1 MRPGGWY
8 SRPLLRADARLVET
22 LEADAATLRRAGL
35 AAEALGSRLATL
47 IADAG
52 GTDWFRPLRRA
63 DVSIEVRHRRG
74 FLTCPWADQEF
85 RPCPAAPD
93 QPPTA
98 DEFVLRHRAARI
110 EIASFVLIAHLI
122 RHHGCFGGVGTPI
135 RVEPE
140 TLAKALAQPPR

>member
-8 SRPLLRADARLVET
+8 SRPAPPRRC
-22 LEADAATLRRAGL
+22 AAGRDDRGRRRHPAPGRAGGRGPGDP
-35 AAEALGSRLATL
+35 ARDPIAE
-47 IADAG
+47 AG

-63 DVSIEVRHRRG
+63 ALSIEVRHRRG

-98 DEFVLRHRAARI
+98 DEFVLRHRTARI
-110 EIASFVLIAHLI
+110 EIASFVLVAHLI
-122 RHHGCFGGVGTPI
+122 RHHGFFGGVGTPI

-140 TLAKALAQPPR
+140 TLARALAQPPR